1 MFKIVQTKQG
11 FKVKRPNKQPNAD
24 GELQIERFLVEM
36 SIKYLKRKKIFDL
49 KGDTKKYRVPDF
61 YLPEYDLSIEYLG
74 SWDAAKKDYF
84 GKKEIQR
91 FMKKVYVYQVN
102 ELNCVF
108 IYPKDLA
115 TAPTIIMKAINR
127 KSKAN
132 PYQDI
137 KIPWLEYEKIE
148 KPLPSDF
155 ITKPLNWQLDWLN
168 PKKIEEPWPSDF
180 VREIK
185 KKVKKKIKVEIRKP
199 RIEIREPEIVPDYS
213 LEEPNEKVSRGIGE
227 FIISAIGI
235 LLILLIIG
243 SIILVIF
250 FFLSFGM

>member
-1 MFKIVQTKQG
+1 MFKIVQTKKG
-11 FKVKRPNKQPNAD
+11 FKVKRPDKHPNAD
-24 GELQIERFLVEM
+24 GELQIEKFLVEKD
-36 SIKYLKRKKIFDL
+36 IKYLKRKKLFDL

-61 YLPEYDLSIEYLG
+61 YLPAHDLSIEYLG
-74 SWDAAKKDYF
+74 SWDATKKDYF
-84 GKKEIQR
+84 GKKEIKR
-91 FMKKVYVYQVN
+91 FMKKVYVYQAN

-108 IYPKDLA
+108 IYPKDLL
-115 TAPTIIMKAINR
+115 TAPTTIMKAINR
-127 KSKAN
+127 KAKAN

-137 KIPWLEYEKIE
+137 KIPWLDYEKIE

-185 KKVKKKIKVEIRKP
+185 KKVKKKIKVEIREP
-199 RIEIREPEIVPDYS
+199 IMEVREAEIVPDYG
-213 LEEPNEKVSRGIGE
+213 LEEPEKKPSRAGE
-227 FIISAIGI
+227 FIVSIVGI

-243 SIILVIF
+243 AIAIIIF
-250 FFLSFGM
+250 FFLSFGA